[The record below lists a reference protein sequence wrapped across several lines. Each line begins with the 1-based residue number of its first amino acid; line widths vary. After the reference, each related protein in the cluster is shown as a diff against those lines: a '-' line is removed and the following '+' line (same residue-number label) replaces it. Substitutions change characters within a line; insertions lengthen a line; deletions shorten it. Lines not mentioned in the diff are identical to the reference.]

1 MMSLHIRRLA
11 RKGAFLLL
19 GAALTAPLFPSAQAA
34 AAAPAFKDVS
44 GSYAESAIL
53 RLAKLGIV
61 SGTSADRY
69 SPARSV
75 TRAELATLIAR
86 TLGLEP
92 VQAAIPA
99 FRDVARSSA
108 FYPMIQ
114 AAVNIGWIGGR
125 SADRF
130 EPAASVTREEAA
142 VMLLRALKRGAPVGG
157 ETVYRDQERISPWAE
172 ASVLEM
178 NRLSLMAGDQGY
190 FRPKAAIS
198 RAEAAVLLDRIRNR
212 AEWSQQF
219 ETEPEAPVQMG
230 WQYNSTTEQFKQQ
243 ASSSGINTL
252 SPRWLFVGPKGLSSD
267 SSDAKLVQWA
277 HSKGKKVWV
286 MVGNRS
292 RQADTHA
299 LLSQSASRSAAVKQL
314 AASISASGADGINLD
329 FENVAPEDRQNM
341 TQFVS
346 ELAKSL
352 HAFGAVLSV
361 SVSPDTG
368 SDWTEAFDYAALGSA
383 ADYIVLMGYD
393 EHWSGGQNAGAVAS
407 LPWVARG
414 LGKLQ
419 AVVPAAKTIL
429 GLPFY
434 TRDWSTAAS
443 GIVTSADLSLP
454 EQNGIAASLGLR
466 PAWSSS
472 LSTYTASYYIGT
484 VRHQIWLEDSRSLS
498 AKMSLALQSGA
509 AGFAYWYMGGES
521 PDVWA
526 AHRNAIR
533 YAGYSFS

>member
-19 GAALTAPLFPSAQAA
+19 GAAITAPLFPSAQAA
-34 AAAPAFKDVS
+34 AASPAFKDIS

-86 TLGLEP
+86 TLDLEP

-99 FRDVARSSA
+99 FRDLPRSSA
-108 FYPMIQ
+108 FYSMIQ
-114 AAVNIGWIGGR
+114 AAVNLGWIGGR

-130 EPAASVTREEAA
+130 EPSASVTREEAA
-142 VMLLRALKRGAPVGG
+142 VMLLRALKRGAPVSGQ
-157 ETVYRDQERISPWAE
+157 TVYRDQERISPWAE

-198 RAEAAVLLDRIRNR
+198 RAEAAVLLDRIRSH
-212 AEWSQQF
+212 AVWSQQF
-219 ETEPEAPVQMG
+219 EAEPAAPVQMG
-230 WQYNSTTEQFKQQ
+230 WQYGSTTEQFKQQ
-243 ASSSGINTL
+243 ALSSGINTL
-252 SPRWLFVGPKGLSSD
+252 SPRWLFVGPQGLSSD
-267 SSDAKLVQWA
+267 ASDAKLVQWA

-292 RQADTHA
+292 RQEDTHT
-299 LLSQSASRSAAVKQL
+299 LLSQPASRSAAVKQL
-314 AASISASGADGINLD
+314 AASIRASGADGINLD
-329 FENVAPEDRQNM
+329 FENVASEDRQSL
-341 TQFVS
+341 TLFVS
-346 ELAKSL
+346 ELAKAL
-352 HAFGAVLSV
+352 HAVGDVLSV
-361 SVSPDTG
+361 SVSPDTS
-368 SDWTEAFDYAALGSA
+368 SDWTEAFDYAALGSS

-419 AVVPAAKTIL
+419 GDVPAAKTIL

-434 TRDWSTAAS
+434 TRDWSTSAS
-443 GIVTSADLSLP
+443 GIVASADLSLP
-454 EQNGIAASLGLR
+454 QQNGIVQSLSLR

-472 LSTYTASYYIGT
+472 LATYSMSYYIGV

-521 PDVWA
+521 SDVWA
-526 AHRNAIR
+526 AQRNAIR
-533 YAGYSFS
+533 YAGYIFP